1 LSQLRKQL
9 FEFGIAESDFAKAW
23 TSIKKVWASKFNE
36 RAFLAVK
43 KIGVTLD
50 QVFMAVLIQKIVKA
64 QYAFVVHTTNP
75 TNGEDSEVYVEACRG
90 LGESLV
96 SDMPG

>member
-1 LSQLRKQL
+1 LSELRKQL

-50 QVFMAVLIQKIVKA
+50 
-64 QYAFVVHTTNP
+64 
-75 TNGEDSEVYVEACRG
+75 
-90 LGESLV
+90 
-96 SDMPG
+96 

>member
-1 LSQLRKQL
+1 MSELRKKL

-23 TSIKKVWASKFNE
+23 ASIKKVWASKFNE

-50 QVFMAVLIQKIVKA
+50 
-64 QYAFVVHTTNP
+64 
-75 TNGEDSEVYVEACRG
+75 
-90 LGESLV
+90 
-96 SDMPG
+96 